1 VAERPDHEP
10 QLVVEER
17 FAIVPEW
24 LLDADVGDCAVR
36 LYAVLLRY
44 GNSSGARMPGRATLA
59 RRLRKKSTDTVDR
72 AMHELVAVGAVRV
85 EHRYAGRQ
93 RLTNRYHVRTSRPES
108 SKRVGDASTG
118 GGRTNAA
125 TSPGHCRSSRAAAAT
140 GGRNDAPR
148 VAAAIGDDPKQSTQ
162 SIHPPP
168 PGPPVHS
175 LERRRQELLRD
186 CGISDWAALMA
197 DVQDLRSRAGCPTGR
212 WREQQLLASIELAVR
227 GRGWPAQQ
235 VPRALR
241 HIAADPVTRS
251 PGRLAEAGPW
261 WNEPP
266 KSASTDDLD
275 AMAADLDAADGRRVA
290 LQREARAQL
299 AAEGMPLNRVTVLR
313 RAHSLLRTQA
323 EGAPA

>member
-1 VAERPDHEP
+1 VGERPDAEA

-72 AMHELVAVGAVRV
+72 AMRELVSMGAVRV

-93 RLTNRYHVRTSRPES
+93 RLTNRYHVRTSRPRSPNNVEDLPS
-108 SKRVGDASTG
+108 GS
-118 GGRTNAA
+118 GRTDAA
-125 TSPGHCRSSRAAAAT
+125 TCPGRGRSGRADAAK
-140 GGRNDAPR
+140 GDRKNPSG
-148 VAAAIGDDPKQSTQ
+148 VAAGTGHDPEHSTE

-168 PGPPVHS
+168 PGLPAS
-175 LERRRQELLRD
+175 SWEQRRQGLLRD
-186 CGISDWAALMA
+186 CGIADWATLVS
-197 DVQDLRSRAGCPTGR
+197 DVQDLRAQAGCSTGR
-212 WREQQLLASIELAVR
+212 WREQHLQASIELAVR

-241 HIAADPVTRS
+241 HIAADPVTRG

-261 WNEPP
+261 WDEPP
-266 KSASTDDLD
+266 TSASNEDLD
-275 AMAADLDAADGRRVA
+275 QMAAELDAADGRRVA
-290 LQREARAQL
+290 LQQQARTQL
-299 AAEGMPLNRVTVLR
+299 SAEGMPLNRASVLR
-313 RAHSLLRTQA
+313 RAHSLLAAQVQ
-323 EGAPA
+323 EAPA

>member
-1 VAERPDHEP
+1 VPKQPDHEA

-72 AMHELVAVGAVRV
+72 AMRELVAVGAVRV
-85 EHRYAGRQ
+85 EHRYCGRQ

-108 SKRVGDASTG
+108 PSDVGDLSSG
-118 GGRTNAA
+118 DGRADAA
-125 TSPGHCRSSRAAAAT
+125 TSPSQGGSGRAAAAT
-140 GGRNDAPR
+140 GGRKDAPR
-148 VAAAIGDDPKQSTQ
+148 VAAAIGDDPEHLTQ
-162 SIHPPP
+162 SIHPSP
-168 PGPPVHS
+168 PGRPVRS

-186 CGISDWAALMA
+186 CGISDWAALVA
-197 DVQDLRSRAGCPTGR
+197 GVQDLRSQVGCPTGR
-212 WREQQLLASIELAVR
+212 WRGQQLLASIELAVR
-227 GRGWPAQQ
+227 GRGWPARQ

-261 WNEPP
+261 WNERPT
-266 KSASTDDLD
+266 SASTDDLD
-275 AMAADLDAADGRRVA
+275 AVAADLDAADGRRVA

-313 RAHSLLRTQA
+313 RAHSLLTAQA